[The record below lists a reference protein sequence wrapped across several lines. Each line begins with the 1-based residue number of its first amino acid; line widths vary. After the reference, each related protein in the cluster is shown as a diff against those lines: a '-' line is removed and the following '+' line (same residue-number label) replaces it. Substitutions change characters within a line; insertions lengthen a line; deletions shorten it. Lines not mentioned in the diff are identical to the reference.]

1 MPKARTGSKGTLK
14 RSFRRALVLED
25 ISMKEFAAK
34 HGVSQSH
41 LYRVVVGERNSE
53 KLMADVRAL
62 IAKHQPALS
71 RVA

>member
-1 MPKARTGSKGTLK
+1 MPKARAGRKGTLK

-25 ISMKEFAAK
+25 ISMKDFAAK

-41 LYRVVVGERNSE
+41 LYRVVVGERHSE

-62 IAKHQPALS
+62 VEKHLP
-71 RVA
+71 REVAA